1 MGFVLEPDL
10 PLSISKKRFEG
21 DAHRALPLV
30 YPYDFSSCP
39 SQALIGCRMVQIPT
53 VNMTDSQLSD

>member
-1 MGFVLEPDL
+1 MSFVLERDL
-10 PLSISKKRFEG
+10 PLSLSKKRFEG

-30 YPYDFSSCP
+30 YPYDFSSWP
-39 SQALIGCRMVQIPT
+39 SQALIGCRMVRIPT